1 MNGQVSLLLRRAIS
15 VKTFH
20 LKRFV
25 STSTFSFSNSL
36 PYKMPVDRSLYIIPN
51 ETPVCQLDAADAFK
65 TLSEKEK
72 KYSHYVAKASFDG
85 ALAVFLQVS
94 PESAPIFYVLYRL
107 FKSESVEQLK
117 EKALSVGFTD
127 AEWQAFLV
135 YAAAFYSNSGNYK
148 GFGDTKIVPG
158 VEQTKIRAL
167 LEKSAVGTDEKVMK
181 TWESVEKVIGSL
193 ESNEL
198 QLGFGDKGVT
208 CYHSSNVTKAD
219 AEKIDRFFKQ
229 RNVESWN
236 SRLFKE
242 VGSDGKTTYTIKL
255 ASSEEGIVSE
265 AVEFEGDVVQIV
277 RGDYALIMKRTHEW
291 LDKAIPTAANKNQEE
306 MLRKYVEHFKKGD
319 IALHKDGS
327 RYWIKDVGPAVESYI
342 GFIENYR
349 DPAGTR
355 SEFEGF
361 VAAVNKE
368 TSKKFQT
375 LVANAENI
383 LKRLPWGTDYEKDTF
398 LKPDFTAL
406 DVIAFGSSGIPAGIN
421 IPNYDDIRQNEGFK
435 NVSLGNV
442 ISAQP
447 KQKMN
452 FLDEHDEELMFKYH
466 KDSFEVQ
473 VGLHELLGHG
483 SGKLFQKNLDG
494 TFNFDTNKVKDIIT
508 GAPIATWYEPGETWS
523 SKFGP
528 LASAYEECRAEAVG
542 YVLCCDAD
550 ILEIFGY
557 TGDLAQEVKY
567 VNWLSEIRAGLL
579 ALEFYQAEQKKWGQ
593 AHCYARYVLT
603 KVVLEAGQGF
613 VKIEE
618 TKGEDGKPDLHF
630 KLDRNLIDSVG
641 RPAVNTFLA
650 KLQAYKSTGDF
661 EGGKRLFESYGVVG
675 DTELHWR
682 DICIARRKPRR
693 LFVQPNTVEK
703 NGEISLVTYS
713 SDVSGVIQSFVER
726 YEKSA
731 VEDLYAC
738 WKDDQKWF

>member
-1 MNGQVSLLLRRAIS
+1 
-15 VKTFH
+15 
-20 LKRFV
+20 
-25 STSTFSFSNSL
+25 
-36 PYKMPVDRSLYIIPN
+36 MPVDRSLYIIPN

>member
-1 MNGQVSLLLRRAIS
+1 MVIS
-15 VKTFH
+15 WLFDM
-20 LKRFV
+20 FV
-25 STSTFSFSNSL
+25 STSTHFFYPASTFSQ
-36 PYKMPVDRSLYIIPN
+36 KMPVDRNLYIIPN
-51 ETPVCQLDAADAFK
+51 DSPVCQLDAEDAFK
-65 TLSEKEK
+65 TLTEKER
-72 KYSHYVAKASFDG
+72 KYAHYVAKASFDG

-107 FKSESVEQLK
+107 FKSETVEQLK
-117 EKALSVGFTD
+117 EKAVSTGFSD
-127 AEWQAFLV
+127 DEWQAFLV

-148 GFGDTKIVPG
+148 GFGDSKIVPG
-158 VEQTKIRAL
+158 VEQSKIRAL
-167 LEKSAVGTDEKVMK
+167 IEKSVAGKDDKVIK
-181 TWESVEKVIGSL
+181 TWDSVEKVIGSL
-193 ESNEL
+193 EANEL

-208 CYHSSNVTKAD
+208 CYHSSNITKAD

-242 VGSDGKTTYTIKL
+242 VGSDGKTTYTVKL
-255 ASSEEGIVSE
+255 ASSEEGVVSE
-265 AVEFEGDVVQIV
+265 AVEFEGDVVQVI
-277 RGDYALIMKRTHEW
+277 RGDYSLIMKRTHEW
-291 LDKAIPTAANKNQEE
+291 LDKAVPVAANKNQEE
-306 MLRKYVEHFKKGD
+306 MLRKYVAHFKNGD
-319 IALHKDGS
+319 INLHKDGS
-327 RYWIKDVGPAVESYI
+327 RYWIKDVGPSVESYI

-368 TSKKFQT
+368 TSKKFQA
-375 LVANAENI
+375 LVANAEEI
-383 LKRLPWGTDYEKDTF
+383 LKRLPWGADYEKDAF

-435 NVSLGNV
+435 NVSLGN
-442 ISAQP
+442 
-447 KQKMN
+447 
-452 FLDEHDEELMFKYH
+452 HDEELMFKFH

-483 SGKLFQKNLDG
+483 SGKLFQKNGDG

-508 GAPIATWYEPGETWS
+508 GGPIVTWYEPGETWS

-542 YVLCCDAD
+542 YVLCCDSD
-550 ILEIFGY
+550 ILKIFGY
-557 TGDLAQEVKY
+557 TGELAQDVKY

-618 TKGEDGKPDLHF
+618 TKGEDGKADLHF

-641 RPAVNTFLA
+641 RPAVNAFLA

-661 EGGKRLFESYGVVG
+661 EGGKKLFESYGAVG
-675 DTELHWR
+675 ETELHWR

-693 LFVQPNTVEK
+693 LFVQPNTVES
-703 NGEISLVTYS
+703 NGEVSLVTYP
-713 SDVSGVIQSFVER
+713 SDVSGVIKSFVER
-726 YEKSA
+726 YEESA
-731 VEDLYAC
+731 VEDLHAC
-738 WKDDQKWF
+738 WKNDQKWF